1 MVAQVHVGVGHNIG
15 RDQYLSVYS
24 DLAPADIKGQ
34 INLALDKIRGKD
46 FRQAELILDIVKSGA
61 TLNSESRAILDM
73 LSINLSLN
81 CGKVPDGAH
90 RKLVEHLGGLQN
102 DIAKDLCFATL
113 IKLECRI
120 GCEDDAVKRCA
131 KETAL
136 GVYSREAFY
145 ELVSNGD
152 ELNKAFSAHELNLSE
167 GELIGVI
174 CGALRLNDLDLA
186 KLALHR
192 LSRISSSEN
201 CQILSLY
208 VRAVATNQTLL
219 NGQYWYSTKSVVSE
233 ILSIASCCAEL
244 IENTKGEDSRLFNIA
259 IPMLGFLLY
268 SHDELLAACWR
279 YKDNVESASKE
290 FVAELYYRVV
300 NDSTRLSGARREL
313 LDAEKDVDA
322 KNKVL
327 ARVLS
332 SSQITSEDL
341 PLLLALSSKEQLRVW
356 CANGGECKS
365 SDEIE
370 VDSASLLFA
379 IALCS
384 ERIPESKVDLRTKA
398 RFFCEKHVDKI
409 PELNQ
414 FFISKV
420 SRDLFEVGFSDLA
433 CDLLKIVLPD
443 SDFWFSPLFDIYI
456 NSLLCSSRKKT
467 LLDILNVIDEGDWT
481 GGLWFIKANL
491 DYSLS
496 DFPAALVSVK
506 SAIKLES
513 ENIEYWCFAFRLT
526 RDCKDLL
533 EDPLFIELPDKL
545 FSEISVPALQLLH
558 ELVRLGRFNNV
569 EPIIIEWFIKDP
581 SANAKLISNFYF
593 GSLLTLSPGLMAN
606 VSKSS
611 RGVISA
617 VTFKS
622 GNDSFTKLIVEG
634 EQSNSEFCISAH
646 SQLAKDLLASVP
658 GDIFYNGMN
667 KVSLVEFLPP
677 YVAVL
682 RMSTDIRVRQNDGED
697 VFYKLELPKD
707 PEKLVPFMEEM
718 FKRQESQ
725 DKSYDFDVNITIPM
739 LIKGFKKF
747 PNDPVKAALH
757 QFSHSLAYKHS
768 INAVGEESPKLIA
781 IDIYTICYICLIGM
795 SRSLFDNVERVY
807 VSSNTKQ
814 VLDDWLVTIFS
825 DSYLAL
831 ALNPG
836 GGLIRTTSADIKAS
850 DQTFIE
856 GMKLF
861 SERVEILKPAIFDL
875 PSDLMMVRGFV
886 DETICS
892 TMNLAL
898 QNEIAWLSID
908 NQIGNFFHACGGQI
922 VNANKLLVIL
932 GASGSYEQ
940 KKIGY
945 YMHAQG
951 FVPYVCTWKD
961 FALMAESPDYFSD
974 STLAKIL
981 KLDGSLDLSNRGNF
995 YRLALV
1001 VALSVLGSVSVVG
1014 GNIYSRIYNE
1024 IQVDW
1029 SSHVVY
1035 AAISKSLR
1043 ANGKGA
1049 EDNFADF
1056 YLCVIEYF
1064 RSSKVL
1070 RQLVTSLFIRFME
1083 GHFLDQEIIRAKLA
1097 ELIAK
1102 RKKFT
1107 PE

>member
-1 MVAQVHVGVGHNIG
+1 MITQVHVGVGHNVG

-61 TLNSESRAILDM
+61 TLNYESRAILDM
-73 LSINLSLN
+73 LSINISLN

-90 RKLVEHLGGLQN
+90 RKLVEHLGGVQN

-131 KETAL
+131 KETTL

-152 ELNKAFSAHELNLSE
+152 ELSRAFGVRELDLSE
-167 GELIGVI
+167 GELTGVI

-186 KLALHR
+186 KIALHR

-201 CQILSLY
+201 FRILSLY
-208 VRAVATNQTLL
+208 VRAVSTNHTLL
-219 NGQYWYSTKSVVSE
+219 SGQYWYSTKSVITE

-244 IENTKGEDSRLFNIA
+244 IENSKGEDSRLFNIA
-259 IPMLGFLLY
+259 IPILGFLLY
-268 SHDELLAACWR
+268 SHDELLTACWR
-279 YKDNVESASKE
+279 YKENLESTSKE
-290 FVAELYYRVV
+290 FVAELYYRVA
-300 NDSTRLSGARREL
+300 NDFTRLSGVRREL
-313 LDAEKDVDA
+313 LEAERDVDT

-332 SSQITSEDL
+332 SSQIISQDL
-341 PLLLALSSKEQLRVW
+341 PLLLALSSKEQLRGW

-370 VDSASLLFA
+370 VDSANLLFA

-384 ERIPESKVDLRTKA
+384 EKVPESKVDLRTQA
-398 RFFCEKHVDKI
+398 HLFCKKYVEKI

-414 FFISKV
+414 FFINKV
-420 SRDLFEVGFSDLA
+420 SMGLFEVGFSDLA

-443 SDFWFSPLFDIYI
+443 SDFLFSPLFDIYV
-456 NSLLCSSRKKT
+456 NSLLCASRKKT
-467 LLDILNVIDEGDWT
+467 LLDILNVIDESDWT
-481 GGLWFIKANL
+481 GGLWLLKANL

-496 DFPAALVSVK
+496 DFPAALASVK

-513 ENIEYWCFAFRLT
+513 ENIEYWRFAFRLT
-526 RDCKDLL
+526 RDCESLL
-533 EDPLFIELPDKL
+533 EDPLFIKFPDKL
-545 FSEISVPALQLLH
+545 FSEVSVPALQLLH
-558 ELVRLGRFNNV
+558 ELVRLGRFHDV
-569 EPIIIEWFIKDP
+569 EPVIIEWFIKDP
-581 SANAKLISNFYF
+581 NANAKLISDFYF
-593 GSLLTLSPGLMAN
+593 GSLLRLSPGLMAN
-606 VSKSS
+606 VSNSS
-611 RGVISA
+611 RGVVSA

-622 GNDSFTKLIVEG
+622 GNDSFTKLIVDG
-634 EQSNSEFCISAH
+634 EKSNSEFCISKD
-646 SQLAKDLLASVP
+646 SQLAKDLLASAP

-667 KVSLVEFLPP
+667 KINLVEFLPP

-682 RMSTDIRVRQNDGED
+682 RMSIDIRVRQNDGED

-718 FKRQESQ
+718 FRRQESQ
-725 DKSYDFDVNITIPM
+725 DKSSDFDVDITIPM
-739 LIKGFKKF
+739 LMRGFKKF
-747 PNDPVKAALH
+747 PNDPVKAAVH
-757 QFSHSLAYKHS
+757 QFSHSSAYKNS
-768 INAVGEESPKLIA
+768 INAVGEESPKSIA
-781 IDIYTICYICLIGM
+781 VDIYTICYVCLIGM
-795 SRSLFDNVERVY
+795 SRSLFDNIERVY

-814 VLDDWLVTIFS
+814 VLDEWLATIFS
-825 DSYLAL
+825 DNYLSL

-850 DQTFIE
+850 DQTFID

-892 TMNLAL
+892 TMNLSL

-908 NQIGNFFHACGGQI
+908 NQIGSFFHACGGQI
-922 VNANKLLVIL
+922 VNANKLLITL
-932 GASGSYEQ
+932 GASGSYEE

-961 FALMAESPDYFSD
+961 FTLMVESPDYFSD

-981 KLDGSLDLSNRGNF
+981 KLDGSLDLSSRGNF

-1001 VALSVLGSVSVVG
+1001 VAQSIFGSVSVVG
-1014 GNIYSRIYNE
+1014 NNIYSRAYNE

-1029 SSHVVY
+1029 SSRVVY
-1035 AAISKSLR
+1035 AALSKILR
-1043 ANGKGA
+1043 APGKGA

-1056 YLCVIEYF
+1056 YLCVIEFF

-1070 RQLVTSLFIRFME
+1070 RQLVTSLFLRFIE
-1083 GHFLDQEIIRAKLA
+1083 GHFLDQEIIKNRLA
-1097 ELIAK
+1097 ELVAQ
-1102 RKKFT
+1102 RKKST